1 MNLIEEFNEYRSH
14 MNEKILAE
22 DNKVI
27 KRIFNLDTNAFSEGS
42 VDVQTKEMIGLAC
55 SMVLRCDDCVRYHL
69 GKCYEAGMKKEQ
81 IFEVFS
87 IATLIGGTIVIPH
100 LRRAAEYWENL
111 ENQ

>member
-1 MNLIEEFNEYRSH
+1 MNLIEEFNEYRSQ
-14 MNEKILAE
+14 MNDKILAE

-27 KRIFNLDTNAFSEGS
+27 KRIFNLDTNAYAEGS
-42 VDVQTKEMIGLAC
+42 VDIKSKEMIGLAC
-55 SMVLRCDDCVRYHL
+55 SMVLRCDDCVKFHL
-69 GKCYEAGMKKEQ
+69 GKCHEVGLTKEQ

-100 LRRAAEYWENL
+100 LRRAAEYWETL